1 MSVLSSMRRGLNS
14 RQMANAAIIEEE
26 FRRAGLSA
34 NWAAAAIVNA
44 IHESNLREDASN
56 QSGEDS
62 VGLFQ
67 LNAAGGL
74 GRGMSF
80 AQRADPRIN
89 TRTVIRE
96 IKRLRLAG
104 LGNQSV
110 PELARVFANKI
121 ERCAACG
128 YQGGSSQLDKRE
140 ATANAFFPP
149 RVSYG
154 FALPPVKTVVRD
166 NPKAIVLAVG
176 GLFVATLFIGYLL
189 RRRPSASSRARA
201 RPR

>member
-74 GRGMSF
+74 GRGMTF

-96 IKRLRLAG
+96 IKRLGLASA
-104 LGNQSV
+104 GNRSV

-140 ATANAFFPP
+140 ATAGAFFPP
-149 RVSYG
+149 SVSYG
-154 FALPPVKTVVRD
+154 IVRLPLAAPRAVRE
-166 NPKAIVLAVG
+166 NPLAIVAAVG
-176 GLFVATLFIGYLL
+176 GLFATTLLLGYLL
-189 RRRPSASSRARA
+189 RRRTPAARRARA
-201 RPR
+201 R